1 MRQTCPIAAMLHCNN
16 STMDKR
22 SFPVH
27 LDSGEPVLL
36 RPIGRH
42 DMDRMRAGIAA
53 LSDHSRYLRFF
64 NGSQTMPDHVVER
77 LCDADGWKH
86 VAWGALDLA
95 GPGEPAI
102 GAVHAIRKGASNQ
115 AELALAVLD
124 SWHGKG
130 LARLLLTAVVA
141 DARDAG
147 ITRLTAETLA
157 ENRATRH
164 LFRCLGGLSVP
175 REGPVVSYRFD
186 IETAAQKL
194 EHLTQNAA
202 GETVRAGL
210 KAIAAAQQKP
220 AAGPGAP
227 FRLVKP
233 RRRGVP

>member
-1 MRQTCPIAAMLHCNN
+1 MLRCNN

-36 RPIGRH
+36 RPVGRD

-86 VAWGALDLA
+86 IAWGALDLA
-95 GPGEPAI
+95 SPGEPAI
-102 GAVHAIRKGASNQ
+102 GAVHAIRKGAGNE

-124 SWHGKG
+124 TWHGKG
-130 LARLLLTAVVA
+130 LARLLLTAVVS
-141 DARDAG
+141 DAQGAG

-164 LFRCLGGLSVP
+164 LFRCLGGLSVH
-175 REGPVVSYRFD
+175 REGPIVSYRFD

-194 EHLTQNAA
+194 ELLTQNPA
-202 GETVRAGL
+202 GDTVRAGL
-210 KAIAAAQQKP
+210 KAFAAAQDRPEPVP
-220 AAGPGAP
+220 A
-227 FRLVKP
+227 
-233 RRRGVP
+233 RRSV

>member
-1 MRQTCPIAAMLHCNN
+1 MLHCNN
-16 STMDKR
+16 IGMDNR
-22 SFPVH
+22 NFSVP
-27 LDSGEPVLL
+27 LDTGEPVLL
-36 RPIGRH
+36 RPIERQ
-42 DMDRMRAGIAA
+42 DMARMRAGIAA

-86 VAWGALDLA
+86 IAWGALDLA
-95 GPGEPAI
+95 SPGEPAI
-102 GAVHAIRKGASNQ
+102 GAVHAIRKGAGNE

-147 ITRLTAETLA
+147 ITRLTADTLA
-157 ENRATRH
+157 ENRATRQ
-164 LFRCLGGLSVP
+164 LFRCLGGLSVH

-194 EHLTQNAA
+194 ELLTQGPA
-202 GETVRAGL
+202 GDTVRAGL
-210 KAIAAAQQKP
+210 KAFAAAQDLAEPVP
-220 AAGPGAP
+220 A
-227 FRLVKP
+227 RSSV
-233 RRRGVP
+233 